1 LVTIITRSPRHRRS
15 ARDTLA
21 IHRLAHA
28 LAIRVHHITN
38 GRRKTVVTGCTRFRF
53 TAPAIPRFH
62 FVRVVRAAV
71 LRITAT
77 IIVAVLK
84 KTGALAV
91 GIQHVVHGAGIR
103 IIAGGTGLSRLP
115 GAIVQRIADP
125 VTITVRAWSS
135 HAIAIPIQHIIDG
148 ARVAIVALPACLTG
162 NPGATVLCIA
172 ESVAIAVH
180 ESAHALAAFI
190 QHIVDRAGIAIVTG

>member
-1 LVTIITRSPRHRRS
+1 M
-15 ARDTLA
+15 
-21 IHRLAHA
+21 
-28 LAIRVHHITN
+28 AIRVHHITN

-125 VTITVRAWSS
+125 VIVTVRAWSS
-135 HAIAIPIQHIIDG
+135 HAIAIAVQYIIDS
-148 ARVAIVALPACLTG
+148 ARVAIVALPAGFTG
-162 NPGATVLCIA
+162 HSGTSVHRIA
-172 ESVAIAVH
+172 EPITIAVH
-180 ESAHALAAFI
+180 ESAHAWIGSGDAAAAWDAA
-190 QHIVDRAGIAIVTG
+190 QAAMEWRARAAPSRSMAIGVSTAGR